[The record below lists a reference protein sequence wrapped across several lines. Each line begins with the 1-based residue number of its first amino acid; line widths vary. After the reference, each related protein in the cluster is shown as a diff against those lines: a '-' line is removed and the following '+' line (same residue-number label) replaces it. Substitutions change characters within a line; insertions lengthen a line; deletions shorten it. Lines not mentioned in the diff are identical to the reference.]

1 MENTALPKQVMI
13 SCMKWKHQKKESKK
27 EETALT
33 TAAKH
38 QVIGKNQQSM
48 T

>member
-1 MENTALPKQVMI
+1 MENTASLKQVMI
-13 SCMKWKHQKKESKK
+13 RSMKWKHRKKESKK

-33 TAAKH
+33 TAAIH